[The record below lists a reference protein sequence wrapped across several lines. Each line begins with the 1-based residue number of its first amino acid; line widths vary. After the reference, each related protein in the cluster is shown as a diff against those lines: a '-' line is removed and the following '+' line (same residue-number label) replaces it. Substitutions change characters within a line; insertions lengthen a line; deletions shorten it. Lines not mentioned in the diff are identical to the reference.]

1 MKEELSNHD
10 EELIPV
16 VYGRDLTEA
25 NYYKS
30 LLAEHEIP
38 AVVMEEAVL
47 DDSDEEESGIP
58 VLVPEEHLAEAH
70 DILKQS
76 TGDEDDFD
84 EEGDDYDE
92 EEDELAGFQE
102 EDSDLGNL

>member
-1 MKEELSNHD
+1 MTEEFSYQD

-30 LLAEHEIP
+30 LLENHEIP
-38 AVVMEEAVL
+38 VIVMEEAVL

-58 VLVPEEHLAEAH
+58 VLVPEDHLAEAQ
-70 DILKQS
+70 DILEQS
-76 TGDEDDFD
+76 TSDADDFG
-84 EEGDDYDE
+84 EEDDYDD

-102 EDSDLGNL
+102 EDSD